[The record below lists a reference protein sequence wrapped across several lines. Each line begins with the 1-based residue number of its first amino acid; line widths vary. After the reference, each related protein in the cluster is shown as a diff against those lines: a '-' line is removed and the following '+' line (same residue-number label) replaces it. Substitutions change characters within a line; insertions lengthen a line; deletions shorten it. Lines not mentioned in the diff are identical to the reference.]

1 MERAI
6 LIGLVAG
13 QRAMTPLAA
22 VATAARRG
30 DLPEGAFARDFLAD
44 PVVAGA
50 AAALA
55 ALEMA
60 GDKMKSAPDRTVF
73 AGLLAR
79 TLTASFAGTVLAPK
93 GKRGQAVIAAWTAIV
108 ASHAGLALRRK
119 AMARFGQTATG
130 FVEDAATMAG
140 GLAVATSSRDR
151 RATYNAASASR
162 TA

>member
-1 MERAI
+1 MKRAI

-44 PVVAGA
+44 PAVAGA

-93 GKRGQAVIAAWTAIV
+93 GKRGQAAVIAVWTAIA

-119 AMARFGQTATG
+119 AIDRFGQTATG
-130 FVEDAATMAG
+130 VVEDAAAMATA
-140 GLAVATSSRDR
+140 LAVATSAR
-151 RATYNAASASR
+151 RSTRLAANASR